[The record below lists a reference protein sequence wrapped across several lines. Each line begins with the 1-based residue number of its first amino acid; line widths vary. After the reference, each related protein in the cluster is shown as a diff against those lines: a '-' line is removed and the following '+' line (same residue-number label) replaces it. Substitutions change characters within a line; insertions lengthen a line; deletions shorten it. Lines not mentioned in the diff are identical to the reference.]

1 MAIYHVFLRGTRTM
15 LLEVQTSFHLQL
27 HAPSTPPVP
36 LSVIHIR
43 ATFPEQQLSYE
54 IARIRIRDTRAASNT
69 TGRKNL
75 STFPRGTIATLL

>member
-1 MAIYHVFLRGTRTM
+1 M

-27 HAPSTPPVP
+27 HAPSSLP

>member
-27 HAPSTPPVP
+27 HAPSSLP

>member
-1 MAIYHVFLRGTRTM
+1 M

-36 LSVIHIR
+36 PSVIHIR